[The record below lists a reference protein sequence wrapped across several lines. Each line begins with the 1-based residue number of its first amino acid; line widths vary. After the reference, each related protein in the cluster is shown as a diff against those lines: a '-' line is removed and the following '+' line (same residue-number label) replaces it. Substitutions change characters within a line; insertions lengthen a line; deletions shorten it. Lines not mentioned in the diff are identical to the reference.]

1 MNIFTD
7 LIFIYVYIATL
18 IFLGFINFDTD
29 NYLLQKLYLFVAVVI
44 FTSLMETLKT
54 FKTNCKKTGKN
65 IFNESLKIGTVSVM
79 GLMIYT
85 DLLHMDWSQET
96 FENINSSNFNRSLII
111 PLITVLAIMIV
122 KLTAVMFNYDEDECD
137 KIDNE

>member
-1 MNIFTD
+1 MSIFTD

-29 NYLLQKLYLFVAVVI
+29 NYLSQKLYLFIAVLI

-65 IFNESLKIGTVSVM
+65 IFNASLKTGILAVM

-85 DLLHMDWSQET
+85 DLLHMNWSQEI
-96 FENINSSNFNRSLII
+96 FENINSSTFNRSLII
-111 PLITVLAIMIV
+111 PLITVSTIMIV
-122 KLTAVMFNYDEDECD
+122 KLIYVMFDSDEDKCD
-137 KIDNE
+137 EITDE

>member
-1 MNIFTD
+1 MSIFTD

-29 NYLLQKLYLFVAVVI
+29 NYLLQKLYLFISISI
-44 FTSLMETLKT
+44 FTSLMETLNT
-54 FKTNCKKTGKN
+54 FKTNCKKTGRN
-65 IFNESLKIGTVSVM
+65 IFNESVKIGTVAVI

-85 DLLHMDWSQET
+85 DLLHMNWSQEI

-111 PLITVLAIMIV
+111 PLIIVLTIMIV
-122 KLTAVMFNYDEDECD
+122 KLTSVVFDSDEDKCD
-137 KIDNE
+137 EIADE